1 MLKLIQIKVICIYN
15 YTTKETRFKGV
26 DAIVLKKMQFRPCI
40 DIHNGKV
47 KQIVGSSLKDLG
59 NQAQENFVSE
69 QDAAFYANM
78 YKEDNVKGGHIIL
91 LNASDSEYFESTK
104 EQALLALH
112 TYPKGLQVGGGITAE
127 NASFYIENGASHVIV
142 TSYVFKDGQINYGN
156 LRKMVEV
163 VGKNRIVLDL
173 SCRYIEKNDRMKEID
188 GVKESG
194 YYVVTDRWQKV
205 TNEKITHEFLDELS
219 EYCDEFLIHAVDVEG
234 MQSGVEL
241 DLIKLLGAWRKIPMT
256 YAGGIHTF
264 DDIELVK
271 EWGKGKINVTIGSAL
286 DLFGG
291 TLKYKDVLKTIG
303 EDDDKADLCMYEE
316 KRQKKSR
323 V

>member
-1 MLKLIQIKVICIYN
+1 MLKLIKIIVICIYN
-15 YTTKETRFKGV
+15 YTTKEIRFKGV
-26 DAIVLKKMQFRPCI
+26 DSIVLKKMQFRPCI

-142 TSYVFKDGQINYGN
+142 TSYVFKDGQINYDN
-156 LRKMVEV
+156 LRKLVKS

-173 SCRYIEKNDRMKEID
+173 SCRYIEKKDKLIGID
-188 GVKESG
+188 SEKESG

-205 TNEKITHEFLDELS
+205 TNEKMTHEFLDELS
-219 EYCDEFLIHAVDVEG
+219 EYCDEFLIHAIDVEG
-234 MQSGVEL
+234 KQNGVEL
-241 DLIKLLGAWRKIPMT
+241 DLIKLLGSWGKIPMT

-271 EWGKGKINVTIGSAL
+271 KWGKGKINVTIGSAL

-291 TLKYKDVLKTIG
+291 TLKYKDVLKTVG
-303 EDDDKADLCMYEE
+303 EDDDKADSGDI
-316 KRQKKSR
+316 RR
-323 V
+323 H